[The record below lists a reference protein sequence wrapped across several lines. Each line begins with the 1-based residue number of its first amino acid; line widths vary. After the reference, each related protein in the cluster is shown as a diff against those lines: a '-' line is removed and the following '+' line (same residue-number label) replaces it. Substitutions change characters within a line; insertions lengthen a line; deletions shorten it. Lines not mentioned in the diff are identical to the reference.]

1 MKIVADKLGK
11 RFNREWVFRNFSYE
25 FDSGNFYAITGPNG
39 SGKSTL
45 MQVLW
50 GQMQP
55 SAGTLAYSSVEP
67 SEIYTTISIAAPYL
81 DLIEEFTLQEM
92 VEFHFKFK
100 KPRLPL
106 GRLFE
111 ISGLQPAMH
120 KQVSTFSSGM
130 RQRLKLLLAFY
141 AEAEALFLDEPTT
154 NLDQNSIGWY
164 KEHLALIP
172 KETIVLIASNQE
184 HEYPASA
191 HKVDILHYK

>member
-1 MKIVADKLGK
+1 MKIVAEKLGK

-25 FDSGNFYAITGPNG
+25 FNPGNFYAITGPNG

-50 GQMQP
+50 GQMQA
-55 SAGTLAYSSVEP
+55 SAGTLEYQSVEP
-67 SEIYTTISIAAPYL
+67 SEIFKTVSIAAPYL

-111 ISGLQPAMH
+111 LSGLQKAMP
-120 KQVSTFSSGM
+120 KQISSFSSGM
-130 RQRLKLLLAFY
+130 RQRLKLVLAFY
-141 AEAEALFLDEPTT
+141 AEADVLFLDEPTT
-154 NLDQNSIGWY
+154 NLDQNSIAWY
-164 KEHLALIP
+164 KEHLAAVQ